1 MADIGTIEWT
11 AMAGAP
17 MMRQSTRV
25 TAMRIPFSQSL
36 AKTGTFAVLHFGVA
50 FSIAYLLT
58 GSLGIA
64 SAIALIEPVA
74 NTVAY
79 LLHERAWAR
88 FTPTSLQPLAAGSAA
103 PARLAPARPGA

>member
-1 MADIGTIEWT
+1 
-11 AMAGAP
+11 
-17 MMRQSTRV
+17 MRV
-25 TAMRIPFSQSL
+25 PFSQSL
-36 AKTGTFAVLHFGVA
+36 AKTGTFAVLHFCVA

-64 SAIALIEPVA
+64 SAIALIEPAA

-88 FTPTSLQPLAAGSAA
+88 FTTAA
-103 PARLAPARPGA
+103 PNPLRVDTAATAQLASTQPSA

>member
-11 AMAGAP
+11 AMAGAS

-88 FTPTSLQPLAAGSAA
+88 FTPTSLQPLAASPAA
-103 PARLAPARPGA
+103 PARIAPARPGA

>member
-1 MADIGTIEWT
+1 
-11 AMAGAP
+11 
-17 MMRQSTRV
+17 MMRQSTGV

-64 SAIALIEPVA
+64 SAIALIEPAA

-88 FTPTSLQPLAAGSAA
+88 FTPTSLQPLAAGPAA
-103 PARLAPARPGA
+103 PARLAPAQPGA